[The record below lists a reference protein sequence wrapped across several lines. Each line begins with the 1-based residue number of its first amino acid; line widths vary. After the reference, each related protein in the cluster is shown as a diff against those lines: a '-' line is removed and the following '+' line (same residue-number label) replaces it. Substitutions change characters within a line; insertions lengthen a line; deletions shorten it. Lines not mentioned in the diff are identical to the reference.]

1 MQGDLSA
8 VILAGGRGERLG
20 ADKADILLGG
30 RTLLA
35 RTVDALR
42 PLTDDLVVVLRAGQ
56 RLAHT
61 PPGVRRAEDL
71 APYEGVL
78 AGVAAGLQACRSEW
92 ALVVACDM
100 PFLSQRLIHYLCE
113 LRDGN
118 DVVVPR
124 LPAGLEPLHALYH
137 RNCLPAML
145 ASLQAGKRRLV
156 SFYAG
161 LRVRY
166 VEEPALRRV
175 DPELRS
181 LFNINTPD
189 DLALAAAVAA
199 PGAHATDR
207 AFLPTLDALSAEDPA
222 TPGSTPTDL
231 SPEGANMMPKG
242 VPDVVVRRL
251 PYYLRSLVY
260 MANRGDEV
268 VSSKELG
275 EWLGVS
281 PAQIRKDLSYFGE
294 FGKQGLGY
302 SVPYL
307 RDELRA
313 ILQTD
318 RDWPVALVGAGA
330 LGTALVNY
338 PVFSRGRYPIVAV
351 FDSDPHKQGRRM
363 RSDLVVQEVEAMQQA
378 IGERR
383 IQVAIVAVPA
393 DAAQLVADELV
404 ACGIRAIL
412 NYAPIRLVVPSE
424 VRVEDIDPVA
434 LLQSMTY
441 YLRP

>member
-1 MQGDLSA
+1 
-8 VILAGGRGERLG
+8 
-20 ADKADILLGG
+20 
-30 RTLLA
+30 
-35 RTVDALR
+35 
-42 PLTDDLVVVLRAGQ
+42 
-56 RLAHT
+56 
-61 PPGVRRAEDL
+61 
-71 APYEGVL
+71 
-78 AGVAAGLQACRSEW
+78 
-92 ALVVACDM
+92 
-100 PFLSQRLIHYLCE
+100 
-113 LRDGN
+113 
-118 DVVVPR
+118 
-124 LPAGLEPLHALYH
+124 
-137 RNCLPAML
+137 
-145 ASLQAGKRRLV
+145 
-156 SFYAG
+156 
-161 LRVRY
+161 
-166 VEEPALRRV
+166 
-175 DPELRS
+175 
-181 LFNINTPD
+181 
-189 DLALAAAVAA
+189 
-199 PGAHATDR
+199 
-207 AFLPTLDALSAEDPA
+207 
-222 TPGSTPTDL
+222 
-231 SPEGANMMPKG
+231 
-242 VPDVVVRRL
+242 
-251 PYYLRSLVY
+251 